1 MCDLVIHRLRDNRI
15 DVRLVRFSPVRGVC
29 PDFACSLARDPVG
42 NAARAGFRVDLPSMT
57 SVNADMLNSVS
68 KLVEHLHKGLFHT
81 QSVTF

>member
-1 MCDLVIHRLRDNRI
+1 MRSCLLNDGI

-29 PDFACSLARDPVG
+29 PDFASSLARDPVG

-57 SVNADMLNSVS
+57 LVNVDMLDSVA

-81 QSVTF
+81 